1 MRLYILVFLLGAVG
15 GGFIAYKLAPKSPE
29 TVKTEYKDKIVTR
42 TRIIREPSGTI
53 VKEVEKTED
62 KQGTKASPPLIRHHM
77 INVSVGHNGT
87 KTGTY
92 GYKVFDH
99 TWLTVGASDKKEL
112 FLGVTVEF

>member
-15 GGFIAYKLAPKSPE
+15 GGFIAYKLAPKPPE

-42 TRIIREPSGTI
+42 TRIVKEPGGTI
-53 VKEVEKTED
+53 IKEVEKTED

-77 INVSVGHNGT
+77 ISVSAGHSGT

-112 FLGVTVEF
+112 FLGVAVEF

>member
-1 MRLYILVFLLGAVG
+1 MKLYALVFVIGAAL
-15 GGFIAYKLAPKSPE
+15 GGFIAYRVLPRPTES
-29 TVKTEYKDKIVTR
+29 VKTEYKDKIVTR
-42 TRIIREPSGTI
+42 TKIIKEPGGTI
-53 VKEVEKTED
+53 VKEIEKTED
-62 KQGTKASPPLIRHHM
+62 KQGTKISPPLVRHHM
-77 INVSVGHNGT
+77 VNVSVGHNGT